1 MSTPATESNV
11 AIEGPH
17 HFMAVNINPET
28 PLAEM
33 ENFERE
39 MRNLVDIY
47 ESDVKS
53 TFGSRELSVNEKRL
67 LLQQAVKET
76 NESLRALEA
85 KVEKRR
91 KQTDGLLF
99 EVYQLVGIFSVFEGV
114 VYTAV
119 LQSNRCSCQHVW
131 SPISL
136 CLLVYVAICIVA
148 NQKFSGI
155 QALEATTQR
164 DEKDRKV
171 VT

>member
-1 MSTPATESNV
+1 MSMPATESNG
-11 AIEGPH
+11 AIEMH
-17 HFMAVNINPET
+17 HSMAVNINPE
-28 PLAEM
+28 M

-39 MRNLVDIY
+39 IRNLVDVY
-47 ESDVKS
+47 ESDV
-53 TFGSRELSVNEKRL
+53 NEKSL
-67 LLQQAVKET
+67 LLRQALKET
-76 NESLRALEA
+76 KESVQALEA

-119 LQSNRCSCQHVW
+119 LQSNRYTCQHVW

-148 NQKFSGI
+148 NQKFRGI
-155 QALEATTQR
+155 KALEATTQR

-171 VT
+171 VL

>member
-1 MSTPATESNV
+1 MPATESNG
-11 AIEGPH
+11 AIEGH
-17 HFMAVNINPET
+17 HSVVVNINPET
-28 PLAEM
+28 PLLGM
-33 ENFERE
+33 QNFERE
-39 MRNLVDIY
+39 MGNLVGIY
-47 ESDVKS
+47 ESDVEL
-53 TFGSRELSVNEKRL
+53 GSGGVNVMPKKKKL
-67 LLQQAVKET
+67 LLQQALKET
-76 NESLRALEA
+76 KESVETLEA

-119 LQSNRCSCQHVW
+119 LQSNKYTCKHVW

-136 CLLVYVAICIVA
+136 CLLVFIAICIVA

-155 QALEATTQR
+155 KALEATTQR